1 MTFEEALQIAQGSPS
16 PDERFIE
23 ACTVVATALESKADY
38 KVEALVSRGIG
49 YAMGQKYARALSDL
63 DEAVRLN
70 PTFDRAYVTR
80 ATVYSMLRED
90 QMALSDFDRSIDLN
104 PTNPIAYVG
113 RGQLFRR
120 LGMIDKAIADVG
132 MARAFDEGNPHFE
145 RLWDQLLDESLT
157 ATTRPN

>member
-1 MTFEEALQIAQGSPS
+1 MKFEEALQIAQGSPS
-16 PDERFIE
+16 PDDHFIE

-49 YAMGQKYARALSDL
+49 YAMGQQYAKALSDL

-113 RGQLFRR
+113 RGQLFWR

-145 RLWDQLLDESLT
+145 RLWDQLLDESST

>member
-132 MARAFDEGNPHFE
+132 MARAFDEGTPHFE